1 LKKAFCIMRSSKMMS
16 RSRLAAVLAASIC
29 ALAGVATGRSE
40 TNTPSG
46 IPTTATPNATI
57 NLIRLMV
64 EQKIIPA
71 EAAAKLIAQAE
82 AEAEQA
88 RKAMAQSAAATPS
101 SQGSAN
107 SSQAQSANAGGTVRV
122 TYIPPYLRRQM
133 VAEVRQEVMEQA
145 EKERWAAPNAVP
157 DWTKRWKMLGDMR
170 LRYESVGFPDG
181 NATGPDF
188 LNVTSINSGRGIQV
202 NPSAT
207 QDEPVP
213 FLNTDQDR
221 TRMRVRARLGAE
233 VNLEDGFT
241 SGFRFATGE
250 SNSPISQNQ
259 TLGAGTGNFNKY
271 SVWIDR
277 AYIKYES
284 DLDGTPLSASIG
296 RVANPFF
303 STSMIWSNDVGF
315 DGLVVQGEHKFS
327 DLKPFATVG
336 LFPVYNT
343 AFDFSTNQA
352 SKSASYD
359 KWLYAMQ
366 LGTDWR
372 ISKDFE
378 AKFGLAYYH
387 FENVEGQTSSPT
399 NGSALDAG
407 DTDSSRLLF
416 AQKGN
421 TYRTIRNLNAPIGTT
436 KQYDYLGLA
445 SPYHEIA
452 LTGRLDY
459 NHFEPTQISL
469 LIEVV
474 QNLALDSGDVAASR
488 YTYNNLTTSG
498 NFNGGDLGYYTAI
511 QVGHPVL
518 QKRWDWN
525 TSLGYRYVQ
534 TDAVVDGF
542 ADSDFGGGG
551 TNVKGFTLG
560 GNVSVSN
567 RVWFGIK
574 FMSSDEVSGPTY
586 KNDTFQFD
594 INGKF

>member
-1 LKKAFCIMRSSKMMS
+1 MRSSNLTS
-16 RSRLAAVLAASIC
+16 RSRLAALLAASCC
-29 ALAGVATGRSE
+29 ALAAATVGRSG
-40 TNTPSG
+40 TSTAAG
-46 IPTTATPNATI
+46 IPTAPTPNATV

-64 EQKIIPA
+64 EQKILPA

-82 AEAEQA
+82 AEAEEA
-88 RKAMAQSAAATPS
+88 RVALARVASPAAPVTVTDGSVANAATPS
-101 SQGSAN
+101 AP
-107 SSQAQSANAGGTVRV
+107 GTVRV

-145 EKERWAAPNAVP
+145 EKERWAAPDAVP
-157 DWTKRWKMLGDMR
+157 DWTKRWKFLGDMR
-170 LRYESVGFPDG
+170 LRYESVAFPDG

-188 LNVTSINSGRGIQV
+188 LNVTSINSGRGVQV
-202 NPSAT
+202 NSAAP
-207 QDEPVP
+207 QDEAIP
-213 FLNTDQDR
+213 FLNTDRDR
-221 TRMRVRARLGAE
+221 TRIRVRARIGAE
-233 VNLEDGFT
+233 VNLDEGFT
-241 SGFRFATGE
+241 SGIRFATGE
-250 SNSPISQNQ
+250 SNSPVSQNQ
-259 TLGAGTGNFNKY
+259 TLGGGNGNFNKY

-284 DLDGTPLSASIG
+284 DLDGTPVSASVG

-303 STSMIWSNDVGF
+303 ATSMIWSNDVGF
-315 DGLVVQGEHKFS
+315 DGILVQGQHKFGG
-327 DLKPFATVG
+327 LKPFATVG
-336 LFPVYNT
+336 LLPVYNT

-352 SKSASYD
+352 TKSASYD
-359 KWLYAMQ
+359 KWLYAIQ
-366 LGTDWR
+366 VGTDWR

-421 TYRTIRNLNAPIGTT
+421 TYRTIRNLNAPIGAT
-436 KQYDYLGLA
+436 KQYNYLGLA
-445 SPYHEIA
+445 SPYHEVA
-452 LTGRLDY
+452 LTGRIDY

-469 LIEVV
+469 LFEVV
-474 QNLALDSGDVAASR
+474 QNLGLDAGEVAGSA
-488 YTYNNLTTSG
+488 YTYNNLNTSG
-498 NFNGGDLGYYTAI
+498 GFTGGDLGYYTSI

-525 TSLGYRYVQ
+525 ASLGYRYVE

-551 TNVKGFTLG
+551 TNAKGFTLG

-567 RVWFGIK
+567 RVWFGVK

-586 KNDTFQFD
+586 QNDTFQFD
-594 INGKF
+594 INGRF